1 MGTCCRTH
9 QNSRDNRNGRDAE
22 EEEEEEEEWCGTATA
37 VEIKRRAATATTM
50 GPSPTIQSTEEG
62 METPTVHNEDEGGGA
77 AYDAVSILLLLE
89 AAAESGELTGASH
102 IFLFLVFFFLSKGG
116 AKAIRFS
123 LFFFVFCVWNCF
135 CIGSESKSLFES
147 KRPGLSFFNQPVTS
161 KRRCFFFLTQGFFL
175 CDCLPLVGSFLLI
188 GAVIFLSPPKTCFHS
203 FFFLFCVVY
212 NSRLQFTKSAV
223 SLPQNKGIFFLR
235 GGNLL

>member
-1 MGTCCRTH
+1 
-9 QNSRDNRNGRDAE
+9 
-22 EEEEEEEEWCGTATA
+22 
-37 VEIKRRAATATTM
+37 
-50 GPSPTIQSTEEG
+50 

-89 AAAESGELTGASH
+89 AAAESSLRERRTS
-102 IFLFLVFFFLSKGG
+102 FFFWFFFFCRKGVR
-116 AKAIRFS
+116 KRYVS
-123 LFFFVFCVWNCF
+123 RYFFFVFCVWNCF

-203 FFFLFCVVY
+203 FFFFSASSTIHVY
-212 NSRLQFTKSAV
+212 NSRKVLFRFLKTK
-223 SLPQNKGIFFLR
+223 GFFF
-235 GGNLL
+235 